1 MVNKIKY
8 AQALKCLYYVG
19 KCSKY
24 LYYAKKVLC
33 VLFVIMA
40 AGLGLSF
47 IAGRKNGCKA
57 LGEIF

>member
-1 MVNKIKY
+1 MNKIKY

-33 VLFVIMA
+33 VLFVIMT
-40 AGLGLSF
+40 AGLGISLL
-47 IAGRKNGCKA
+47 IGRKSSCKA
-57 LGEIF
+57 LKGIF